1 MKREES
7 EIRARLRQ
15 WRDEGRMVLTRQHG
29 AEATAREAEM
39 SDRVI
44 ALAERIGVP
53 VRIGRPVGAGWF
65 LGPSLA
71 TWIRWPEREVVVD
84 PWRYRYCD
92 LTKMLS
98 HEIAHCL
105 DAAAPPEADEVRGLM
120 LAAEYA
126 IDRAAGVKRT
136 ESMAEFCVYSGR
148 LWRECS
154 ARERGRLLAASR
166 VHAVAA
172 GVVHADGRLDVD
184 GARRRVER
192 LRER

>member
-1 MKREES
+1 MRV
-7 EIRARLRQ
+7 IAAGTRTIGAR
-15 WRDEGRMVLTRQHG
+15 
-29 AEATAREAEM
+29 
-39 SDRVI
+39 DRVI

-53 VRIGRPVGAGWF
+53 VRIGKPVGAGWL

-71 TWIRWPEREVVVD
+71 TWIRWPNREVVVD
-84 PWRYRYCD
+84 PWRYRYGD

-126 IDRAAGVKRT
+126 IDRACGVRRT
-136 ESMAEFCVYSGR
+136 ESMAEFCVGGDR
-148 LWRECS
+148 IWEECS
-154 ARERGRLLAASR
+154 TRERGRLLAASR